1 MVPPTPGYSS
11 HLSSCNQ
18 GNLSQTCWET
28 HLSAS
33 SIPSTMWECWIWN
46 QQEIIFCKQ
55 VVIGLIKMR
64 RATLNVCNIFWVRP
78 ISNKEVWVK
87 GFAFCMLPIAC
98 QWDGCSADVTAL
110 HRHCPA
116 PSLPCTVT
124 ALRCRHCPS
133 VCCHYNPPLKTS
145 SSWGSSRLSILG
157 WDCWG
162 LQSSGQSSYQL
173 LSLYSLDIVILFS
186 LSHKTI

>member
-1 MVPPTPGYSS
+1 MVPPTPGCLS

-33 SIPSTMWECWIWN
+33 SRPSTMWECWIWN
-46 QQEIIFCKQ
+46 QEEIIFCKQ

-64 RATLNVCNIFWVRP
+64 RATLNVYNIFWVRP

-87 GFAFCMLPIAC
+87 GFAFCLLPIAHR
-98 QWDGCSADVTAL
+98 WDDCSAA
-110 HRHCPA
+110 
-116 PSLPCTVT
+116 VT
-124 ALRCRHCPS
+124 ALRCHHCIACAV
-133 VCCHYNPPLKTS
+133 VCCYYNPVLNTS
-145 SSWGSSRLSILG
+145 SSWETSRLSILG
-157 WDCWG
+157 WDCLG

-173 LSLYSLDIVILFS
+173 LRED
-186 LSHKTI
+186 KEK

>member
-1 MVPPTPGYSS
+1 MVPPTPGCSS

-18 GNLSQTCWET
+18 GNFSQTCWGT

-33 SIPSTMWECWIWN
+33 SKPSTMWECWIWN

-87 GFAFCMLPIAC
+87 GFPFCLLPIAC
-98 QWDGCSADVTAL
+98 QWGSCSADVTAL
-110 HRHCPA
+110 CHHYYA
-116 PSLPCTVT
+116 PSLPCTIT
-124 ALRCRHCPS
+124 ALSSHCPA
-133 VCCHYNPPLKTS
+133 LS
-145 SSWGSSRLSILG
+145 SLPFCLLL
-157 WDCWG
+157 
-162 LQSSGQSSYQL
+162 LQCTCEDQQL
-173 LSLYSLDIVILFS
+173 LGVLQAFHPRLGLLRSSVLWTKHLPIS
-186 LSHKTI
+186 